1 MDFATAPSEGTLA
14 VIMKKMSVERKYLE
28 KLKSENTLVDI
39 YTDNYEESFYGFI
52 VKFNEDFLLLEH
64 FNDDLIYNGIIIF
77 KTEDITR
84 IKWSGNDLN
93 SSFALLDESKRMEIV
108 NGIEIDSLNSIINSV
123 SKIYGHINLSIQD
136 IDSGM
141 CIIGEV
147 NEMDEEKIV
156 INQFGTKA
164 TIDRTYLMI
173 STKDITKVEAGGIYE
188 LNLMKLH
195 NISKK

>member
-1 MDFATAPSEGTLA
+1 
-14 VIMKKMSVERKYLE
+14 MSVEKKYLE
-28 KLKSENTLVDI
+28 KLKSENILVDI

-52 VKFNEDFLLLEH
+52 IKFNEDFLLLEH
-64 FNDDLIYNGIIIF
+64 YNDNLIYNGIIVFRIR
-77 KTEDITR
+77 DITR
-84 IKWSGNDLN
+84 IKWSGNDMN
-93 SSFALLDESKRMEIV
+93 SSLLMLDKSKRLEIV
-108 NGIEIDSLNSIINSV
+108 KEVEIESLNSIINSI

-147 NEMDEEKIV
+147 EEMDEEKIV

-164 TIDRTYLMI
+164 TIDRAFVMI
-173 STKDITKVEAGGIYE
+173 STQDITKVEAGGIYE

-195 NISKK
+195 NINKE

>member
-1 MDFATAPSEGTLA
+1 
-14 VIMKKMSVERKYLE
+14 MSVERKYLE